1 MSKETKEIT
10 TTKKKIFIAI
20 LPWAIIA
27 LTATSIGS
35 IALGWNLRSGDYSRT
50 QGEANA
56 IVDKQLKSLK

>member
-1 MSKETKEIT
+1 MKNELT
-10 TTKKKIFIAI
+10 TTRKKIFIAI

-35 IALGWNLRSGDYSRT
+35 IALGWNIRSADYSRI

-56 IVDKQLKSLK
+56 MVQTQLKDVK